1 MKSNK
6 LCYNRNDLRRL
17 IELSKQNKNRIQL
30 IEERLDSLTQTMW
43 AKRLRITSGVAWNL
57 FLLSLVFIATLTV
70 FGASVGAGYFAS
82 LVAKEPLRT
91 KDEMRNQI
99 FSYEETS
106 EIYLA
111 NNIYLGQISADIA
124 RTETKLENVS
134 PHVIDAVLAT
144 EDEYFETH
152 KGVVPKAIFRGIFQ
166 DVTNSDSQTG
176 GSTLTQQLIKL
187 QILTNEVSYER
198 KAKEILL
205 AMRLEHFMNKEEI
218 LEAYLNIIPY
228 GRNSNGDNIA
238 GIEAASQ
245 GIFNVK
251 AKDLTLP
258 QAAFIA
264 GVPQAPFAYTP
275 FYNKPINDNNERLKE
290 DEQLKPGINRMKTV
304 LYRMKET
311 EYITEKEYNDALAYD
326 IKKDFRKPPLRTN
339 ERYPYLTQEIQN
351 RTVEVLAKVLAE
363 KDDID
368 PERLDNEKKL
378 KDKYII
384 LARRSMTTD
393 GYRIYSTI
401 DKDIYDEFQKIKD
414 NFPNY
419 GTTLMPESKDKET
432 GKVITTPN
440 PVQVGAMAIENST
453 GRILAFVGGRDPEE
467 KIWNHATQES
477 RHNGSSMKPLL
488 VYAPAIEYGKIGAGS
503 PIADVW
509 FTSGTYSP
517 RNFLNNEQMGIISA
531 RQALASSQNVAATR
545 LYAQIRDKNPSQFLT
560 KMGFTN
566 IGGGGLA
573 DALGTVDTTVEENTN
588 AFATFANGG
597 KFIDAQ
603 MIDRIE
609 DMDGNIVF
617 EHKVEPVD
625 VFSPQTSYIVTD
637 MLRDVLT
644 NPRGTAQIM
653 KNNLNFNIDLAAKT
667 GTSQGFGDAWLVGYN
682 PDISLGVWL
691 GYKSRN
697 TRLDIGT
704 NQYGA
709 PSARVNTLFA
719 QLMNGMNKVK
729 PEIVNAGE
737 RFKVPDGVVTRSFC
751 GISGLAPSAACSA
764 AGLVKSDLFNANVF
778 LPTKPDD
785 SLSSS
790 SSSYVQINGK
800 KYNALPSTP
809 SEFVSSGG
817 STGISQKYI
826 DRILSPLGGDPA
838 YLFPQ
843 NSSFSKNIVSTS
855 EFQAD
860 NAAPQPVSVS
870 LTDKNITWGNSASN
884 DVIGYYVHSKDGKKI
899 GTIRSGQGNSYSI
912 GAGSYY
918 VTAVDIT
925 GKQSSPSNTV
935 SLKAE
940 EPIKVEKDKESKKV
954 KDEKEDVK
962 VEKEKEKDKDKDKD
976 KTPPPEDK
984 EKEKEKKEEEDKD

>member
-1 MKSNK
+1 
-6 LCYNRNDLRRL
+6 
-17 IELSKQNKNRIQL
+17 LSKQNKNRIQL
-30 IEERLDSLTQTMW
+30 IEERLDSLTKTMW

-57 FLLSLVFIATLTV
+57 FLLSLVFVATLTV

-82 LVAKEPLRT
+82 LVAKEPLRS

-106 EIYLA
+106 EIFLA
-111 NNIYLGQISADIA
+111 NNIYLGQISADIT
-124 RTETKLENVS
+124 RTETQLENVS
-134 PHVIDAVLAT
+134 PYVIDAVLAT

-205 AMRLEHFMNKEEI
+205 AMRLEHFMDKEEI

-228 GRNSNGDNIA
+228 GRNANGDNIA

-275 FYNKPINDNNERLKE
+275 FYNKPINEKNERLKE
-290 DEQLKPGINRMKTV
+290 DDQLKPGINRMKTV

-311 EYITEKEYNDALAYD
+311 EYITEKEYKDALAYD
-326 IKKDFRKPPLRTN
+326 IKKDFRKPTPRTN
-339 ERYPYLTQEIQN
+339 ERYPFLTAEIQS
-351 RTVEVLAKVLAE
+351 RTVQVLAKVLAE
-363 KDDID
+363 KDNID

-378 KDKYII
+378 EEKYLI
-384 LARRSMTTD
+384 LARRSMATD

-401 DKDIYDEFQKIKD
+401 DKDIYDEFQNIKN

-419 GTTLMPESKDKET
+419 GPTLMPVSRDKET
-432 GKVITTPN
+432 GKEVATPS

-453 GRILAFVGGRDPEE
+453 GRILAFVGGRNAED
-467 KIWNHATQES
+467 KIWNHSTQEF

-488 VYAPAIEYGKIGAGS
+488 VYAPAIEFGVASAGS

-509 FTSGTYSP
+509 FKGNNGSIWP
-517 RNFLNNEQMGIISA
+517 KNFIPTEQMGVISA
-531 RQALASSQNVAATR
+531 RQALASSQNVAAAR
-545 LYAQIRDKNPSQFLT
+545 LYAQILDKNPFQFLT

-566 IGGGGLA
+566 TGGGGLA
-573 DALGTVDTTVEENTN
+573 DALGTVETTVEENTN

-644 NPRGTAQIM
+644 NQRGTAQTM
-653 KNNLNFNIDLAAKT
+653 KKNLNFNIDLAAKT
-667 GTSQGFGDAWLVGYN
+667 GTTNDFGDVWLVGYN

-691 GYKSRN
+691 GYESRN
-697 TRLDIGT
+697 SSLKNGS
-704 NQYGA
+704 NQYGE
-709 PSARVNTLFA
+709 PSTRVNTLFA

-729 PEIVNAGE
+729 PEVVNAGE
-737 RFKVPDGVVTRSFC
+737 RFKVPEGVVTRSFC
-751 GISGLAPSAACSA
+751 GISGLAPSPACSA
-764 AGLVKSDLFNANVF
+764 AGLVKSDLFNASVF

-785 SLSSS
+785 SLGS
-790 SSSYVQINGK
+790 SSSYVVLNGK

-817 STGISQKYI
+817 STGITQKYI
-826 DRILSPLGGDPA
+826 DRILSPVGGDPA

-860 NAAPQPVSVS
+860 NAAPQPVSVT
-870 LTDKNITWGNSASN
+870 LTDKKITWGNSPSN

-899 GTIRSGQGNSYSI
+899 GTVRSGQGNSYSI

-925 GKQSSPSNTV
+925 GKLSSPSNT
-935 SLKAE
+935 
-940 EPIKVEKDKESKKV
+940 IKLDAPKPVEDEKEKESEKE
-954 KDEKEDVK
+954 KDEKEEVK
-962 VEKEKEKDKDKDKD
+962 VDKDKEKEETDKATEKEKEKEKEEKDKDKDK
-976 KTPPPEDK
+976 
-984 EKEKEKKEEEDKD
+984 EKEKEEEKKEEDKD

>member
-1 MKSNK
+1 M
-6 LCYNRNDLRRL
+6 
-17 IELSKQNKNRIQL
+17 SKQKKNRIHL
-30 IEERLDSLTQTMW
+30 IEEKLESLTQTKW

-57 FLLSLVFIATLTV
+57 FLLSIVFGATLTI

-91 KDEMRNQI
+91 KEEMRNNI

-111 NNIYLGQISADIA
+111 DNVYLGPISSDIA
-124 RTETKLENVS
+124 RKETKLENVS
-134 PHVIDAVLAT
+134 SHVIDAVLAT

-152 KGVVPKAIFRGIFQ
+152 QGIVPKAIFRGVFQ

-205 AMRLEHFMNKEEI
+205 AMRLEHFMEKDEI

-228 GRNSNGDNIA
+228 GRNANGDNIA
-238 GIEAASQ
+238 GIEAASE

-264 GVPQAPFAYTP
+264 GIPQSPFAYTP
-275 FYNKPINDNNERLKE
+275 FQNQGKGLK
-290 DEQLKPGINRMKTV
+290 DADQLKPGINRMKTV
-304 LYRMKET
+304 LFRMKET
-311 EYITEKEYNDALAYD
+311 EYITEKEYNEALAYD
-326 IKKDFRKPPLRTN
+326 IKKDFRKAPQRTN

-368 PERLDNEKKL
+368 PERLKNEKKL
-378 KDKYII
+378 RDKYSI
-384 LARRSMTTD
+384 LARRSMTVD

-401 DKDIYDEFQKIKD
+401 DRDLYDEFQKIKD

-419 GTTLMPESKDKET
+419 GPTLLSTSIDKET
-432 GKVITTPN
+432 GKEIKTPD
-440 PVQVGAMAIENST
+440 PVQVGSIAIENRT
-453 GRILAFVGGRDPEE
+453 GKILAFVGGRDPGE

-488 VYAPAIEYGKIGAGS
+488 VYAPAIEYGYIGAGS
-503 PIADVW
+503 PIADVQ
-509 FTSGTYSP
+509 FTTTKYGPSWTP
-517 RNFLNNEQMGIISA
+517 KNFIQSEQMGVISA
-531 RQALASSQNVAATR
+531 RQALASSQNLPAIR
-545 LYAQIRDKNPSQFLT
+545 LYAQIMDKNPSEFLT

-566 IGGGGLA
+566 TAEGGPA
-573 DALGTVDTTVEENTN
+573 DALGTVDTTVEQNTN

-597 KFIDAQ
+597 KFIKSH

-617 EHKVEPVD
+617 QHKIEPVD
-625 VFSPQTSYIVTD
+625 VFSPQTAYIITD

-644 NPRGTAQIM
+644 NHRGTAQIM
-653 KNNLNFNIDLAAKT
+653 RRNLNFNIDLAAKT
-667 GTSQGFGDAWLVGYN
+667 GTTDDFGDVWLVGYN
-682 PDISLGVWL
+682 QDISLGVWL

-697 TRLDIGT
+697 TSLKNGS
-704 NQYGA
+704 NQYGQ

-729 PEIVNAGE
+729 PEVVNAGT
-737 RFKVPDGVVTRSFC
+737 RFKVPEGVVTRSFC
-751 GISGLAPSAACSA
+751 GISGLAPSKACSA

-778 LPTKPDD
+778 VPTKIDD
-785 SLSSS
+785 SLGS
-790 SSSYVQINGK
+790 SSSYVQMNGK
-800 KYNALPSTP
+800 KYKALPSTP
-809 SEFVSSGG
+809 SDFVSSGG
-817 STGISQKYI
+817 TTGITQKYI
-826 DRILSPLGGDPA
+826 DRILSPFGGNPA

-843 NSSFSKNIVSTS
+843 NSSFSKNIVSS
-855 EFQAD
+855 AEFQPD
-860 NAAPQPVSVS
+860 NSAPQPVNVT
-870 LTDKNITWGNSASN
+870 LTDNKITWGNSPSN
-884 DVIGYYVHSKDGKKI
+884 DVIGYYVHAKGGKRVA
-899 GTIRSGQGNSYSI
+899 TIRDGQAKSYSI
-912 GAGSYY
+912 GSGSYY
-918 VTAVDIT
+918 VVAVDIT
-925 GKQSSPSNTV
+925 GKLSGPSNTV
-935 SLKAE
+935 TAKGNESKDQD
-940 EPIKVEKDKESKKV
+940 EKDKV
-954 KDEKEDVK
+954 IDNDKDQ
-962 VEKEKEKDKDKDKD
+962 EKDKDKDVDKD
-976 KTPPPEDK
+976 KDKDETEAEAETDPPA
-984 EKEKEKKEEEDKD
+984 EEDEDDE